1 MNLNRFDVVARGLL
15 VAACVS
21 FFRVLGAGKVSSFVC
36 GGPDVVSRQAVWC
49 RRCDTLGR
57 CVVFRAN
64 AFAYDL
70 RLCLLSLEVDGLG
83 FLIWNCQVFDLLHDQ
98 VSCTL
103 ERVLGL
109 FVVEV

>member
-21 FFRVLGAGKVSSFVC
+21 SGCGQGFFVSSFVC

-83 FLIWNCQVFDLLHDQ
+83 FLIWNCQVFDLLDGQ